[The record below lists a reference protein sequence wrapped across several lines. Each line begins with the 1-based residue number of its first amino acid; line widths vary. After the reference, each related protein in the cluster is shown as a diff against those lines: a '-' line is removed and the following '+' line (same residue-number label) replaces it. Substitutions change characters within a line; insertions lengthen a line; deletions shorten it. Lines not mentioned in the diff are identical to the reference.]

1 MKLDDMI
8 MVSVDDHL
16 CEPPDMFDEHLPAKW
31 KDEAPRVVRNEAGDD
46 VWIFNGHTVPNVGL
60 NAVAG
65 RPKEEYGMEPTS
77 FEEMR
82 PGCYDIHERIKDMD
96 AGGVLGS
103 MCFASMPGFGGRL
116 FNTHPDKDFAK
127 ALVQAYN
134 DWHILE
140 WCGAYPGR
148 FIPLAQCMIWSAE
161 ETAAEIRRVA
171 EMGCHSIAFT
181 ENPVPLGA
189 PSWHDDYWA
198 PMLEAAV
205 ETNTVISIH
214 LGSSGQL
221 VVTAPDAPMDV
232 MIQMQPM
239 NISTAASD
247 LLWSQVPRK
256 YPDLKIA
263 LSEGGT
269 GWVPYFMDRADRTY
283 DMHHLWTGQE
293 FGDLMPSDVFRRNFL
308 TCFINDPVGVKLRHE
323 IGINNISWE
332 MDYPHSDS
340 TWPDAPE
347 LLYDVFEGVADED
360 IDRITH
366 LNAMEWY
373 SYEPFSEMPRE
384 ECTVGAL
391 RAREPDRDV
400 AIKSMLTGRHAGED
414 KISLKDFASRAGE

>member
-1 MKLDDMI
+1 MNLDDMV

-16 CEPPDMFDEHLPAKW
+16 CEPPDMFDQHLPAKW
-31 KDEAPRVVRNEAGDD
+31 KDEAPRVERNEAGDD
-46 VWIFNGHTVPNVGL
+46 VWVFNGITVPNVGL

-77 FEEMR
+77 FDEMR
-82 PGCYDIHERIKDMD
+82 PGCYDVHERIKDMD
-96 AGGVLGS
+96 AGGVFGS

-116 FNTHPDKDFAK
+116 FDTHPDKEFAK

-140 WCGAYPGR
+140 WCGAYPDR

-181 ENPVPLGA
+181 ENPVPLGG

-198 PMLEAAV
+198 PMLAAAV
-205 ETNTVISIH
+205 ECDTVISIH

-269 GWVPYFMDRADRTY
+269 GWIPYFLDRADRTY
-283 DMHHLWTGQE
+283 DMHHLWTGQD
-293 FGDLMPSDVFRRNFL
+293 FGDTAPSEVFRRNFL
-308 TCFINDPVGVKLRHE
+308 TCFIDDPVGIMLRHE
-323 IGINNISWE
+323 IGIENICWE

-340 TWPDAPE
+340 TWPTAPE
-347 LLYDVFEGVADED
+347 RLHGMFDGVSDDD

-373 SYEPFSEMPRE
+373 SYSPFDNLSRE

-391 RAREPDRDV
+391 RARAEGHDV
-400 AIKSMLTGRHAGED
+400 SIKSVLTGRHAGEE
-414 KISLKDFASRAGE
+414 KISLKDFAARASS